1 MANDFTSNPFILD
14 TAGATD
20 LLVPTAGARI
30 QVSKLRWVVGTGGA
44 ANDTISVTDSAG
56 KEKWSSFHT
65 VTAATTAEEDT
76 ESDFFPAIDMLGL
89 KLPTMTRGKLYV
101 YLDIGG

>member
-14 TAGATD
+14 TAGAGD
-20 LLVPTAGARI
+20 LLVPTAGARLRI
-30 QVSKLRWVVGTGGA
+30 QKLLWVVGTGGVA
-44 ANDTISVTDSAG
+44 GDNISVTDSAG
-56 KEKWSSFHT
+56 KEKWASFHT

-76 ESDFFPAIDMLGL
+76 ESDFYPPLDILGL

-101 YLDIGG
+101 YLVLGD